1 MTIVK
6 KKTACPRDCPDACG
20 LIVTIDNGR
29 VVRLQGDPD
38 HPVTQGFI
46 CHRTSKYPKLH
57 HSDRRLLQPLY
68 RADKSDNFQTIGW
81 SDALD
86 LVAENMLKFRDESSG
101 ASILNYRCGGTM
113 GMMPMVTDFF
123 FERFGPVTMKSGDV
137 CTGAGEAA
145 QETDFGEFDS
155 NDFFDAQNAKT
166 IFIWGKN
173 LFAASI
179 HLIPQIKKAAANGTK
194 IIVIDP
200 VHNRTASLADTYIQP
215 KPGSDYAIALG
226 IARWLFDNNR
236 DDSNAA
242 NYCDHLDEFQALA
255 HSRSVAQW
263 AQLADLSEDVLTSL
277 AKDFSNGPTCSMIGW
292 GMQRRKFGA
301 TSVRCIDALATVSGN
316 VGIPGGGAG
325 FYCARRSAYDDSF
338 TGRTAPARTIPEPL
352 LGQGILDAN
361 DPPIRMAYI
370 WAANPVA
377 MLPDSETVARAL
389 QETEFTVVVDPLM
402 TDTGSC
408 ANLVLPTTTFLE
420 QEDFIGAYGHH
431 YLAKLRPVVD
441 APEGMLTDYE
451 ITRELSQ
458 RVGMGDEFDLP
469 IQVWKDRLF
478 RKLNAAG
485 VTEADFEDG
494 YPRNPLSADVLFAD
508 RKFPTPTGRVNLI
521 TSLDDE
527 LLEGA
532 LDSRP
537 KVTAVSTMKS
547 QGSQWDPEDQEG
559 LATVTTHPDTF
570 PKQSDGD
577 VVWLSTECGQLE
589 VQLKFDERQRTDILL
604 MDKGGWY
611 NSGRSANALVK
622 GEVTDDGECA
632 VYYDTPAEIV
642 AS

>member
-20 LIVTIDNGR
+20 LIVTIDNGK

-46 CHRTSKYPKLH
+46 CHRTSKYPKLQ

-68 RADKSDNFQTIGW
+68 RADKSDNFQTIDW

-86 LVAENMLKFRDESSG
+86 LVAENMLKFKNESSA

-123 FERFGPVTMKSGDV
+123 FERFGPVTTKSGDV

-145 QETDFGEFDS
+145 QETDFGHFDS

-179 HLIPQIKKAAANGTK
+179 HLIPQIKKARANGTK
-194 IIVIDP
+194 VIVIDP
-200 VHNRTASLADTYIQP
+200 VHNRTATLADTYIQP

-226 IARWLFDNNR
+226 ISRWLFDNQLT
-236 DDSNAA
+236 DSEAA
-242 NYCDHLDEFQALA
+242 NYCDKFDEFKSLAL
-255 HSRSVAQW
+255 SRSVAEW
-263 AQLADLSEDVLTSL
+263 AAMADLSEDVLTSL
-277 AKDFSNGPTCSMIGW
+277 ANDFSNGPTCSMIGW

-301 TSVRCIDALATVSGN
+301 ASVRCIDALATVSGN
-316 VGIPGGGAG
+316 VGIPGGGAS
-325 FYCARRSAYDDSF
+325 FYCARRSAYDDTF
-338 TGRTAPARTIPEPL
+338 TGRIAPARTIPEPL

-389 QETEFTVVVDPLM
+389 RETEFTVVVDPLM

-441 APEGMLTDYE
+441 APKGMLTDYE
-451 ITRELSQ
+451 ITRELSK

-494 YPRNPLSADVLFAD
+494 YPRNPLSTEVLFAD
-508 RKFPTPTGRVNLI
+508 RKFATATGRVNLI
-521 TSLDDE
+521 DSLEESLLTPSLDD
-527 LLEGA
+527 
-532 LDSRP
+532 RP
-537 KVTAVSTMKS
+537 TVTAVSTMKS
-547 QGSQWDPEDQEG
+547 QGSQWDPEQQVG
-559 LATVTTHPDTF
+559 PATVTVHPDTF
-570 PKQSDGD
+570 SNQSDGD
-577 VVWLSTECGQLE
+577 IVQLSTECGQLE
-589 VQLKFDERQRTDILL
+589 VRLKFDDQQRTDVLL
-604 MDKGGWY
+604 MDKGGWH
-611 NSGRSANALVK
+611 NAGRSANALVK
-622 GEVTDDGECA
+622 GELTDDGECA
-632 VYYDTPAEIV
+632 VYYDTPAELMT
-642 AS
+642 